1 MRERVRIKLKRI
13 FGLVEILYEIRCLRE
28 GWGKENKVKII
39 KFNLKLSPLIE
50 RIIMELLYDAA

>member
-13 FGLVEILYEIRCLRE
+13 FGLVEILYELGCLRE

-39 KFNLKLSPLIE
+39 KFNLKLSPLVE